1 MRFMGIY
8 LIGDRSDIIPALP
21 VLVNLLTPE
30 CYKSVLHVEG
40 KKVFSLFV
48 QAVEKVS
55 IEQKMNE
62 YMCKTFRGNYKII
75 F

>member
-1 MRFMGIY
+1 MGIY

-40 KKVFSLFV
+40 KKGFFPVCPSCGKS
-48 QAVEKVS
+48 EHRT
-55 IEQKMNE
+55 ENE
-62 YMCKTFRGNYKII
+62 YVQNVQRKL
-75 F
+75 